1 MIGLLFGILPLLC
14 DLWTWMST
22 REWPVGWILTRWI
35 YSLFLFIFAFFLV
48 SCVWRIYIPCSLP
61 FPVACVHNHGFELVF
76 DFFCLGD
83 GGSFAF
89 YTDFPFHVFLCLRS
103 PFGLLQ
109 ASWLA
114 FCTFRDTHHTYLIQR
129 AGRTSCSGREKVYV
143 QYIHT

>member
-35 YSLFLFIFAFFLV
+35 YSLFLFIFLHSFLSLAFGAYIYLVRFHFQSHAYIIMVLSWFLISFV
-48 SCVWRIYIPCSLP
+48 SGT
-61 FPVACVHNHGFELVF
+61 VAL
-76 DFFCLGD
+76 
-83 GGSFAF
+83 AF

-114 FCTFRDTHHTYLIQR
+114 FCTFRDTHHT
-129 AGRTSCSGREKVYV
+129 T
-143 QYIHT
+143 